1 MPRHA
6 TATSFKPGHIPWCK
20 GRKGSRPDVALRNK
34 TTQPALVRN
43 AHQEGRMRPPREYAD
58 KIREGV
64 LRMYE
69 AQRLRDENGRFTMP
83 NQVADDTLRELY
95 LNEKLGGTEIA
106 KRLGCSPAFVHRH
119 LKHMGINR
127 SSKEA
132 YRIKKETGA
141 IARENNP
148 NWAGGKSYKGQHG
161 YVRVYMPEHP
171 RAVGKYVLEHIV
183 VWEQAHNR
191 PLPRNYIIHH
201 LNGIKDDNRPCNL
214 VAMKAG
220 EHIHQ
225 TEPFKKK
232 IRELEIENRQLRRT
246 LENSQMIFYIHEN

>member
-6 TATSFKPGHIPWCK
+6 TSTSFKKGHISWCK
-20 GRKGSRPDVALRNK
+20 GEKGSRPDVSSKNRAI
-34 TTQPALVRN
+34 QPELVKK
-43 AHQEGRMRPPREYAD
+43 AHQEGRMRPPSEYAD

-69 AQRLRDENGRFTMP
+69 NKRVRDTHGRFTMP
-83 NQVADDTLRELY
+83 NQVADETIRDLY

-106 KRLGCSPAFVHRH
+106 KRFGCSPAFVHRH
-119 LKHMGINR
+119 LVQMGINR
-127 SSKEA
+127 NSKEA
-132 YRIKKETGA
+132 YRIKSETGA
-141 IARENNP
+141 MARENNP

-161 YVRVYMPEHP
+161 YVRIYLPEHP
-171 RAVGKYVLEHIV
+171 RAVGKYVLEHVV

-191 PLPRNYIIHH
+191 SLPRNYIIHH
-201 LNGIKDDNRPCNL
+201 LNGIKDDNRPSNL
-214 VAMKAG
+214 VAMTAA

-232 IRELEIENRQLRRT
+232 IRELEIENRQLQRV
-246 LENSQMIFYIHEN
+246 LENSQMIFYINEN

>member
-6 TATSFKPGHIPWCK
+6 SSTSFKKGHTPWCK
-20 GRKGSRPDVALRNK
+20 GKKGSRPDVALKNK
-34 TTQPALVRN
+34 TTQSELVRK
-43 AHQEGRMRPPREYAD
+43 AHQEGKMRPPSEYAY
-58 KIREGV
+58 KIREGI
-64 LRMYE
+64 LKMYE
-69 AQRLRDENGRFTMP
+69 NKRLRDTHGRFTML
-83 NQVADDTLRELY
+83 NQVADETIRDLY

-119 LKHMGINR
+119 LKQMGINR

-141 IARENNP
+141 IARENSP

-161 YVRVYMPEHP
+161 YVRIYMPQHP
-171 RAVGKYVLEHIV
+171 RAVGNYVLEHIV

-191 PLPRNYIIHH
+191 PLPRGYIIHH
-201 LNGIKDDNRPCNL
+201 LNGVKDDNRPSNL

-225 TEPFKKK
+225 TEPFKKR
-232 IRELEIENRQLRRT
+232 IRELEIEKRQLQRA
-246 LENSQMIFYIHEN
+246 LETSQMIFYISEN